1 MADIELKPGQYRDK
15 SAAHQRAT
23 RRHLRISTI
32 FGVWAALAWI
42 AMVSFN
48 LSPHPLA
55 TIAIAFGPGA
65 IWYLW
70 MAITDQ

>member
-15 SAAHQRAT
+15 GDPQRAT
-23 RRHLRISTI
+23 RRQLRISTI

-42 AMVSFN
+42 TMVTFN
-48 LSPHPLA
+48 LSPHPLF

-70 MAITDQ
+70 MAITDR